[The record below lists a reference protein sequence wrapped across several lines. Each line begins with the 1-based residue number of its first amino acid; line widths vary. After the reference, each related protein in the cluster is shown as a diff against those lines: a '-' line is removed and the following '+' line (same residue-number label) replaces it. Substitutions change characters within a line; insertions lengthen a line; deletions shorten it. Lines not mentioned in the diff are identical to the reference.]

1 MQTVIAGNH
10 TVHLFHIFLVAASHC
25 VAFHHPFVV
34 FQCLQIAACVKIQ
47 IAFGHVQPILGI
59 GIALTQFFHDSYCLV
74 EVREGVFINIVIC
87 QQTVRQRGVCC
98 MCMCCMKANCYN
110 QPHKYKYTVR
120 IVHIFFISSISVL
133 RTISIH
139 KTNIKL
145 RGWQPFPKPFYFFIL
160 TRRLL
165 KRTFLKKRIFKQRK
179 KRIIVSPT
187 LRRA

>member
-59 GIALTQFFHDSYCLV
+59 GIALTQFFHDLYCLV

-145 RGWQPFPKPFYFFIL
+145 RG
-160 TRRLL
+160 
-165 KRTFLKKRIFKQRK
+165 
-179 KRIIVSPT
+179 
-187 LRRA
+187 